1 MPYENL
7 FNHSLDAVFLA
18 EPNGQILY
26 ANPAACELLGYTA
39 EELIAAGRGALL
51 DPADPRLGPALEERE
66 RSGRFR
72 GVLTM
77 IRKDGRRFPA
87 EISSTIFTGVDGRRS
102 TTVLVRDVSERE
114 RAEAALRAANE
125 ALEQALAEVRQL
137 RGTLPICMFCKQ
149 IRDQQNYWHAV
160 EAYIAAR
167 SEVRFS
173 HGICPHCMT
182 TVVEPQLGGS

>member
-7 FNHSLDAVFLA
+7 FNHSLDAVFWLSPTA
-18 EPNGQILY
+18 TSFTR
-26 ANPAACELLGYTA
+26 NPAACALLGYTA
-39 EELIAAGRGALL
+39 EELIAGGRAAVL
-51 DPADPRLGPALEERE
+51 DPADARLGPALEERE

-87 EISSTIFTGVDGRRS
+87 EISSTIYTGVDGRRR
-102 TTVLVRDVSERE
+102 TTVFVRDVSERE
-114 RAEAALRAANE
+114 RAVEALRAANE

-137 RGTLPICMFCKQ
+137 RGILPICMFCEQ
-149 IRDQQNYWHAV
+149 VRDQQNYWHAV

-182 TVVEPQLGGS
+182 TVVEPQLGGG